1 MDSWLTLVSR
11 LSNSETLMDSP
22 HSLPQTSTAT
32 GFVPFYP
39 INFLVTTQ
47 KVHIYSLYIIILA
60 RASEKMRCWLVR
72 KCCFVCSNDEIRIY
86 TTWLS
91 LLVYSDTLYIL
102 VHFLPL
108 FPDLFLAPPLTVPFL
123 PFCFLIP
130 CLLIFFFSLSA
141 FLLPSPFFPSFLPTM
156 VLTYTYVH
164 VYIYLYRSSCT
175 YVPTCL
181 PFICITLTISLDSLT
196 ITAKQCI

>member
-1 MDSWLTLVSR
+1 
-11 LSNSETLMDSP
+11 MDSP

-86 TTWLS
+86 TTRLS

-108 FPDLFLAPPLTVPFL
+108 FPDFILSSPLTVPFL

-130 CLLIFFFSLSA
+130 V
-141 FLLPSPFFPSFLPTM
+141 PSFLPPPFF
-156 VLTYTYVH
+156 LLSYP
-164 VYIYLYRSSCT
+164 LW
-175 YVPTCL
+175 CL
-181 PFICITLTISLDSLT
+181 PTLMYMYTSTYIGLHAPTYQPAYLLYASH
-196 ITAKQCI
+196 

>member
-1 MDSWLTLVSR
+1 
-11 LSNSETLMDSP
+11 MDSP

-47 KVHIYSLYIIILA
+47 KVHIYSLYIVILA

-72 KCCFVCSNDEIRIY
+72 KCCFVCSNNEIRIY

-102 VHFLPL
+102 VHFLHL
-108 FPDLFLAPPLTVPFL
+108 FPDF
-123 PFCFLIP
+123 I
-130 CLLIFFFSLSA
+130 LSSPSYSTFPA
-141 FLLPSPFFPSFLPTM
+141 FLLSRSLPINFLLFPLCLPFSLPFFSFLPT
-156 VLTYTYVH
+156 
-164 VYIYLYRSSCT
+164 YLW
-175 YVPTCL
+175 CL
-181 PFICITLTISLDSLT
+181 PTLMYMYTSTYIGLHAPTYQPAYLLY
-196 ITAKQCI
+196 ALH

>member
-47 KVHIYSLYIIILA
+47 KVHVYSFYIIILA

-108 FPDLFLAPPLTVPFL
+108 FPDFILRSPSYSTFP
-123 PFCFLIP
+123 
-130 CLLIFFFSLSA
+130 A
-141 FLLPSPFFPSFLPTM
+141 FLLSHSLPINFLLFPQCLPSSLPLFSFFPTH
-156 VLTYTYVH
+156 YGA
-164 VYIYLYRSSCT
+164 YLHSCT
-175 YVPTCL
+175 CIHL
-181 PFICITLTISLDSLT
+181 PI
-196 ITAKQCI
+196 